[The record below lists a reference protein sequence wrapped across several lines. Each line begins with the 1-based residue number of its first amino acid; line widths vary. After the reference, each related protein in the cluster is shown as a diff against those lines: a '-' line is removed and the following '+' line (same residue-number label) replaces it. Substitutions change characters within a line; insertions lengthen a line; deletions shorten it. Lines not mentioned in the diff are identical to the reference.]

1 MESNQPNREQ
11 LLKMAIEAAKN
22 ENKPGARMMLQ
33 QVIDEDPKNER
44 AMLWMAKIA
53 RNGAEREAWLEKV
66 LKVNPKNDVALQ
78 ALEKITSKQQAE
90 TTQTNLVFGT
100 IGAGVF
106 MFVTLIIAMIWA
118 FAPLS

>member
-1 MESNQPNREQ
+1 MAREGTQ
-11 LLKMAIEAAKN
+11 
-22 ENKPGARMMLQ
+22 
-33 QVIDEDPKNER
+33 
-44 AMLWMAKIA
+44 
-53 RNGAEREAWLEKV
+53 
-66 LKVNPKNDVALQ
+66 KVNPKNDVALQ